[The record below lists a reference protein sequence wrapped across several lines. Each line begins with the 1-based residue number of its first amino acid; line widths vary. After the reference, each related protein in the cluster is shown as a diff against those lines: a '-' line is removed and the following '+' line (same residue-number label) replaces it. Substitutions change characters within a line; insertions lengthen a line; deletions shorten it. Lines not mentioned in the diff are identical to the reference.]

1 MVTFTRFNGTKIT
14 INAFLIETVEETP
27 DTLITLTTGKKIMVL
42 EKVSDVISLVQSY
55 MRQIGAVRIAL
66 KTNEMEE
73 S

>member
-1 MVTFTRFNGTKIT
+1 MVTLTRFNGTKIT
-14 INAFLIETVEETP
+14 INAILIETMEETP

-55 MRQIGAVRIAL
+55 MRHIGAVRIAL